1 MSVGQ
6 ICTRSVD
13 TAELTESVHTA
24 AQRMHARNVG
34 TLVVVDKDRRP
45 LGIVTDR
52 DLMVRA
58 LVECCDP
65 VKESVWGVMS
75 QLPQTVNEET
85 TIDEALEIM
94 RSGPYR
100 RLPVVNR
107 EGYLVG
113 LVSLDDVVTLVAA
126 EFGEISKLLRQES
139 PEHLATV

>member
-13 TAELTESVHTA
+13 TAELTESVLTA
-24 AQRMHARNVG
+24 AQRMHACNVG

-52 DLMVRA
+52 DLMVRT
-58 LVECCDP
+58 LLESWDP
-65 VKESVWGVMS
+65 VKARVWEVMS
-75 QLPQTVNEET
+75 HLPQTVNEET
-85 TIDEALEIM
+85 TTDEALGIM

-107 EGYLVG
+107 EGHLVG
-113 LVSLDDVVTLVAA
+113 LVSLDDVLTLVAT
-126 EFGEISKLLRQES
+126 EFGEISKLLRQQS
-139 PEHLATV
+139 PECLATV

>member
-13 TAELTESVHTA
+13 TAELTESVLTA

-34 TLVVVDKDRRP
+34 SLVVVDKDRRP

-65 VKESVWGVMS
+65 VKATVWEVMS
-75 QLPQTVNEET
+75 QLPQTVNEKT
-85 TIDEALEIM
+85 TTDEALGIM

-100 RLPVVNR
+100 RLPVVNQ
-107 EGYLVG
+107 EGHLVG
-113 LVSLDDVVTLVAA
+113 LVSLDDVLSLVAK
-126 EFGEISKLLRQES
+126 EFGEINDLLRKES
-139 PEHLATV
+139 PESMAMV